1 MVTVC
6 LLAKTLCLLTQ
17 TLESRVASAHV
28 HAVSPAHMYMCILY
42 SVTYACANAVM
53 QVNRADNA
61 APDLLCRL
69 IPYAKDFS
77 LCVSSVSHY

>member
-17 TLESRVASAHV
+17 TIES
-28 HAVSPAHMYMCILY
+28 SPAHMCMLC
-42 SVTYACANAVM
+42 SVTYACGNAVM
-53 QVNRADNA
+53 RVNRADNA

-69 IPYAKDFS
+69 VSYAKDLNLS
-77 LCVSSVSHY
+77 VSSDSHY